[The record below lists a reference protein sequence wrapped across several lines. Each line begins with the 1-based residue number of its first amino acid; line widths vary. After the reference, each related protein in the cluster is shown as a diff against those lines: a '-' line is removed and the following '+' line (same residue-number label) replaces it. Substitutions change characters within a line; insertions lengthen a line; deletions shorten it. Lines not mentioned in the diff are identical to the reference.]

1 MVYDYGTFM
10 PGDGSLQSWLDT
22 HQGKES
28 EYIHYFCG
36 CDLGGR
42 KRDPSTLAIIEAKYT
57 GSDRLYVVSYLKRFT
72 LSLYFSDIA
81 DKLAKTDESLKR
93 IAAKQGKTA
102 SNTFILDAT
111 GLGAPICEIVSNKLG
126 PNADLKRV
134 YITGGIN
141 TTEGSEYNEYHVPK
155 GQLISGLM
163 AAFDSKSIYMTR
175 QSKEIDQ
182 IKTELSEFQIH
193 ITESGRDLY
202 DDRGKGHHS
211 DLVVALA
218 LAVWAA
224 DYDGY
229 TGAPMMW

>member
-1 MVYDYGTFM
+1 MVYDWNCYM
-10 PGDGSLQSWLDT
+10 PGDGSLQQWLDA

-36 CDLGGR
+36 CDLGR
-42 KRDPSTLAIIEAKYT
+42 KRDPSTLAIIEVQYT
-57 GSDRLYVVSYLKRFT
+57 GSGRVYVVSYLKRFT
-72 LSLYFSDIA
+72 LSMLHTDIA
-81 DKLAKTDESLKR
+81 SKLLKTDESLKR
-93 IAAKQGKTA
+93 IAAKKGKQA
-102 SNTFILDAT
+102 INTFILDAT
-111 GLGAPICEIVSNKLG
+111 GLGAPICELVEKVLG
-126 PNADLKRV
+126 PLADMKQV

-141 TTEGSEYNEYHVPK
+141 TTEGSAYNEYHVPK

-182 IKTELSEFQIH
+182 IVTELAEFEIH
-193 ITESGRDLY
+193 ITDSGRDIF

-211 DLVVALA
+211 DLVIALA

-229 TGAPMMW
+229 TGGPMIW

>member
-1 MVYDYGTFM
+1 M
-10 PGDGSLQSWLDT
+10 PGDGSLQQWLDA

-36 CDLGGR
+36 CDLGR
-42 KRDPSTLAIIEAKYT
+42 KRDPSTLAIIEVQYT
-57 GSDRLYVVSYLKRFT
+57 GSGRLYVVSYLKRFT
-72 LSLYFSDIA
+72 LSMYYSDISA
-81 DKLAKTDESLKR
+81 KLAKTDESLKR
-93 IAAKQGKTA
+93 IAAKKGKKA

-111 GLGAPICEIVSNKLG
+111 GLGAPICELVEKKLG
-126 PNADLKRV
+126 SNADLKRV

-175 QSKEIDQ
+175 RSNEIGQ
-182 IKTELSEFQIH
+182 IKTELAEFQIH
-193 ITESGRDLY
+193 ITEAGRDHF

-211 DLVVALA
+211 DLVIALA

-224 DYDGY
+224 DFDGY
-229 TGAPMMW
+229 TGGPLIW